1 MKRAPTNENEEIVD
15 TSNDEQSNGSS
26 SSSDSVNVE
35 SSETIHKHSDACMES
50 DHSDDQA
57 SQNKGNVATRS
68 GRVVKS
74 TQDNEN
80 FVYY

>member
-1 MKRAPTNENEEIVD
+1 LKRAPINEIEEVVD
-15 TSNDEQSNGSS
+15 TSSNKQSNGSS
-26 SSSDSVNVE
+26 SSSDSASVK
-35 SSETIHKHSDACMES
+35 SSEISHKS

-57 SQNKGNVATRS
+57 SQNKGNVTTRS
-68 GRVVKS
+68 GCVVKS

>member
-1 MKRAPTNENEEIVD
+1 MKCAPTDENEEAID
-15 TSNDEQSNGSS
+15 TISNKQSNGSS
-26 SSSDSVNVE
+26 SSSDKANVE
-35 SSETIHKHSDACMES
+35 SSETSHKHSNACMES
-50 DHSDDQA
+50 DHSDDRA
-57 SQNKGNVATRS
+57 SPNKGNAMTRS